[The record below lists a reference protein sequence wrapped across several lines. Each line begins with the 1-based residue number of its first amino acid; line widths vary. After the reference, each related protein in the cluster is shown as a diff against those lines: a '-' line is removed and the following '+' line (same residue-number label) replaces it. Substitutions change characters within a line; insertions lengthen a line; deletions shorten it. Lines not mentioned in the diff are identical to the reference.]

1 MKLSAELQ
9 NQLTEL
15 LSAEYVRA
23 ASLLATVQRE
33 TSLLR
38 SNDAEAI
45 LAISQEKKQGMRF
58 MWECMQQ
65 RDRWLT
71 QHNME
76 TGTASITSLIQQ
88 NPDSKPADIWQKLSQ
103 TASKLQ
109 AQNEIN
115 GGIVALSQRHNR
127 QALDILCGRTGN
139 TNSTYGSKGQHYQE
153 ASGHSLAKA

>member
-15 LSAEYVRA
+15 LSAEYASA
-23 ASLLATVQRE
+23 ASLLETVQQE
-33 TSLLR
+33 NSTLR

-45 LAISQEKKQGMRF
+45 LAISQEKKQGMRL

-71 QHNME
+71 HHNMI
-76 TGTASITSLIQQ
+76 TGTAGVTSLMQQ
-88 NPDSKPADIWQKLSQ
+88 NPDTKPAGIWEKLSQ

-115 GGIVALSQRHNR
+115 GGIVALSQRHNK

-139 TNSTYGSKGQHYQE
+139 SSSTYGSKGQHYQE
-153 ASGHSLAKA
+153 DSGHSLAKA

>member
-15 LSAEYVRA
+15 LSAEYA
-23 ASLLATVQRE
+23 SATSLLETVRRE
-33 TSLLR
+33 NTTLR
-38 SNDAEAI
+38 SNDTEAI
-45 LAISQEKKQGMRF
+45 LAISQEKKQGMRL

-71 QHNME
+71 HHSIE
-76 TGTASITSLIQQ
+76 TGTAGVVSLVQQ
-88 NPDSKPADIWQKLSQ
+88 NPGTKPADIWEKLSQ

-115 GGIVALSQRHNR
+115 GGIVALSQRHNK

-139 TNSTYGSKGQHYQE
+139 SNSTYSSKGEHYKE
-153 ASGHSLAKA
+153 ESGHSIAKA